1 MLEGSKWT
9 RGEFHNIQSLE
20 PSSSGVA
27 KSVHLYLKGLPKTQK
42 LEALWK
48 DARQQLL
55 SSEKACYSD
64 DHCLQLSWRLSVS
77 CNQIVSNCYLQALR
91 LGKADPQSPKS
102 LSTTALLHVYLD
114 CT

>member
-27 KSVHLYLKGLPKTQK
+27 KSVHVYLKGLPKTQK

-77 CNQIVSNCYLQALR
+77 CNQIVIINCIKLLFAGPAFGESR
-91 LGKADPQSPKS
+91 PAKS
-102 LSTTALLHVYLD
+102 
-114 CT
+114 